1 MRHDGAMR
9 RAVATVLGLLAHAV
23 FGATIRVSPDAG
35 YQPIEAAQPGDE
47 VVLAPGTYR
56 FRLALTVS
64 GTPSN
69 PIVIR
74 GEDPTQPPLF
84 DYSGADLQSFPGSNA
99 GFHPG
104 RGAWDVIGSDLEF
117 RSIAF
122 RGAVTVG
129 PTAAAAIRFSSGERH
144 RVSDLFVEGCEG
156 GVENVAGSL
165 LVENSRFHRNGTHF
179 PMFGGGPFTARGN
192 LLTDATEWN
201 YYLAGGDALF
211 EANWMSRSGG
221 FAGLIDACAYVCGG
235 TGVQPVARDVVFRG
249 NVFVQSATQLPNSS
263 FFFGVLGSG
272 NPSADGTGLTQPNV
286 VTFSHN
292 TFVGALPTPT
302 TAMLINAGAAHQTKV
317 RAFGNAWTGFATL
330 MSELSAMPAALE
342 TAGNWAADGTDTT
355 GFVFVVTG
363 PATSL
368 SPTLRPVSNSSL
380 FGVATTDSTRV
391 PRFEFSADESGLP
404 GVVPR
409 ASATTAGAFE
419 SSRPVAPDGG
429 GGDVDGGASDVDG
442 GASDVDGGAGDVEGG
457 APSGGDS
464 ASDPGG
470 TPGRR
475 NFRVGCGATL
485 ESALTFPLLMVLL
498 LRRRARPPLEP
509 RAS

>member
-1 MRHDGAMR
+1 VAGSHSTRYDGAMS

-84 DYSGADLQSFPGSNA
+84 DYSGADLQSFAGSNA

-104 RGAWDVIGSDLEF
+104 RGAWDVSGSDLEF

-122 RGAVTVG
+122 RGAVTDG
-129 PTAAAAIRFSSGERH
+129 PTAAAAIRFSGGERH
-144 RVSDLFVEGCEG
+144 RVSELRVEECEG
-156 GVENVAGSL
+156 GVENVAGAL

-201 YYLAGGDALF
+201 YYLAGSDALF

-221 FAGLIDACAYVCGG
+221 FAGLIDECAYGCGG
-235 TGVQPVARDVVFRG
+235 TGVQPLARAIVFRG
-249 NVFVQSATQLPNSS
+249 NVFVQSATQRPNSS

-302 TAMLINAGAAHQTKV
+302 TAMVINAGAAHQTTV
-317 RAFGNAWTGFATL
+317 RVLGNAWTGFATL
-330 MSELSAMPAALE
+330 VSELSARPAALE
-342 TAGNWAADGTDTT
+342 TAGNWAADGIDTT
-355 GFVFVVTG
+355 GFVSVVRG
-363 PATSL
+363 PASSL
-368 SPTLRPVSNSSL
+368 SPALRPVSNSSL

-391 PRFEFSADESGLP
+391 PQLEFNADESGPP

-409 ASATTAGAFE
+409 SSATTAGAFE
-419 SSRPVAPDGG
+419 SSLFGAPDGG
-429 GGDVDGGASDVDG
+429 RGDVDGGVPDG
-442 GASDVDGGAGDVEGG
+442 GGS
-457 APSGGDS
+457 P
-464 ASDPGG
+464 SDPGG
-470 TPGRR
+470 APGRR
-475 NFRVGCGATL
+475 NFRVGCGTTPD
-485 ESALTFPLLMVLL
+485 SALSLPLLMVLR
-498 LRRRARPPLEP
+498 LRRRARSCELAAMH
-509 RAS
+509 RA